1 MKIWEDRTREEAFLL
16 NPSFCSPLLSA
27 TVNSYR
33 QETSQDFP
41 LILLFMILPIVLHK
55 KTRQTLPPSTRT
67 SMVFWLQE
75 NPDAKIFFYQRVT
88 SLKPHTLETLQFS
101 CKQDLLSVNGQGE
114 IVDRLEK
121 RLINRVK
128 RTLSDE
134 ARECFMKSIFLGKW
148 LASAGD
154 VKTIL
159 ALWGIKP

>member
-1 MKIWEDRTREEAFLL
+1 MKVWGERTREEAFLL
-16 NPSFCSPLLSA
+16 SPSFCSPLIAA

-33 QETSQDFP
+33 KESFQDFP

-55 KTRQTLPPSTRT
+55 KTRQKLPSKTST
-67 SMVFWLQE
+67 SMVSWLQE
-75 NPDAKIFFYQRVT
+75 NSDAKIFFHQRVK
-88 SLKPHTLETLQFS
+88 SLKPYSLETLQFS
-101 CKQDLLSVNGQGE
+101 CKQSLLSVNTQGE
-114 IVDRLEK
+114 IVSHFEN

-148 LASAGD
+148 LALAGD
-154 VKTIL
+154 TKTIL